1 MWNRTFILLYS
12 NAPNFPAQS
21 GTPQYQSNNQNFVSG
36 ITCAILTNGTF
47 VLLYSKFQITLPEV
61 IHLYVIQTAIILYP
75 EPRKAKGLWKKLRE
89 SEQIVAICQN
99 NPSNNEKLDSYS
111 IYCQSNN
118 LHEVKHFNNSQT
130 TNISSLELENTGRL
144 WEILIEPKKNTKKLE
159 QVLQYWEMT
168 LSFCYIPMSQITLP
182 RLFYTLI
189 LIKQPLLCLWN
200 SERLKNFERN

>member
-1 MWNRTFILLYS
+1 M
-12 NAPNFPAQS
+12 
-21 GTPQYQSNNQNFVSG
+21 
-36 ITCAILTNGTF
+36 TNGTF

-99 NPSNNEKLDSYS
+99 NPSNNEKLDSCS

-118 LHEVKHFNNSQT
+118 LHEVKHLNTSQT

-182 RLFYTLI
+182 RVFYTSI
-189 LIKQPLLCLWN
+189 LFKQPLLCLWN